1 MLNPITIQNTI
12 LAPISTTWEC
22 YTQPEHIK
30 NWNFASDDWCCPS
43 TTNDL
48 KVGGVFSS
56 RMEAKDGSIGFDFG
70 GYYTAV
76 ENQKLICYTMG
87 KPEGDPV
94 ELARKVEVIFE
105 KISEEETK
113 ITINFEPETE
123 NSVEMQRSGWQS
135 ILDNFKKY
143 TEQVYQDQTTM
154 MAVNAT
160 ISSTL
165 INPLT

>member
-1 MLNPITIQNTI
+1 MIKSITIHNI
-12 LAPISTTWEC
+12 IVAPIETTWEC
-22 YTQPEHIK
+22 YTQPVHIK

-43 TTNDL
+43 ATNDL
-48 KVGGVFSS
+48 RVGGVFSS
-56 RMEAKDGSIGFDFG
+56 RMEAKDGSMGFDFG

-87 KPEGDPV
+87 KPEGDP
-94 ELARKVEVIFE
+94 EEYARKVEIVFE
-105 KISEEETK
+105 SISSIETQ
-113 ITINFEPETE
+113 ITINFEPESE
-123 NSVEMQRSGWQS
+123 NPIEMQKDGWQS

-143 TEQVYQDQTTM
+143 TRQMYQDQTTM

-165 INPLT
+165 I